1 LASAAAG
8 VGHHRGV
15 TAAPGSDDPR
25 ALVSQLWEHHLRDP
39 FPARLRGEELAG
51 VDMVMLD
58 ADVAGCVDTWLHGS
72 GPLDRGRLACYETSH
87 MTSMASCRSSM
98 ISTRARTTGGCGML
112 LAFCWR

>member
-1 LASAAAG
+1 MA
-8 VGHHRGV
+8 HHRGV

-25 ALVSQLWEHHLRDP
+25 ALVSELWEHHLRDP

-72 GPLDRGRLACYETSH
+72 GPLDRGRLALLRDLARDLDGVLPLLEDQHESAYYGRLRDLARVLLEV
-87 MTSMASCRSSM
+87 AS
-98 ISTRARTTGGCGML
+98 
-112 LAFCWR
+112 